1 MKKLS
6 ILIFALLFAFA
17 LTACSGTTGD
27 IITGPQGE
35 QGEQGLPGEQGPQGL
50 QGEQGL
56 PGEQGPQGE
65 KGDSAILIPVPE
77 MELIVEGTFSSPG
90 VSTLN
95 LANQAKYYPGAAT
108 KAEADATA
116 DIINRQIN
124 DEGQVLLYNNGA
136 LPLAANEKKI
146 SLMGIASQD
155 IVVSGGG
162 SGSSGQNSQSTK
174 YDWNNAFAEEGYAL
188 NPKLAEI
195 YKAYV
200 GSGAQASAQYL
211 EIDPN
216 AYLGSSVTSTYE
228 AYRDAAVIVFHR
240 WGTENA
246 DLRTYNAKGHSNPL
260 DTELDLQDNEIAHIM
275 HAKQYFDK
283 VIVII
288 NSSNIMDV
296 SELAEPKTDAN
307 LGVDAILWVGGV
319 GQVGCLEAVRILKGE
334 VNPSGHAADTWWAD
348 LKADPAF
355 YNVSVMNQNAEGTG
369 RSDSFFRDPDG
380 NQTPFSLVEYREG
393 IYLGHRYY
401 ESVYDD
407 MIASG
412 HTKAEADAWYD
423 SVVFVPF
430 GGGESYTTFDWQLAG
445 KSSSTAITSNAQYI
459 TIKVQVTNTGNM
471 AGKDVVQLYSTP
483 PYYNG
488 GIEKASAAMV
498 GFAKTK
504 ELQPGESEIVS
515 IQIKADDLASFDWND
530 ANDNDFMGWE
540 LEHGNYV
547 LSVRRNSHDVEFGV
561 TYTVANDIK
570 IEYDL
575 ETGEKAEPVF
585 TDDGYMD
592 FRTVRGDL
600 LANSASREDFGL
612 EQPVGVSLAD
622 RTLTEAEYAILL
634 SQEFYTPWND
644 EAGQPWFVSSV
655 DNLPTNWTQAA
666 TDAVPAD
673 LTALRV
679 ALTGV
684 PYHEPTVIDGV
695 VSFGTLTAQE
705 LADNAKWDAYM
716 NALSYTQ
723 LVTYYTGAK
732 GPLSGG
738 LTGSDGPVS
747 FGGGANW
754 PTCPVTASTWNKD
767 LWLAQGEMLGTQAL
781 LNGTTGWRGGGIDT
795 HRTPFNGRVFEY
807 YSEDG
812 VLAAYVA
819 EAIDDG
825 VTSKGIMC
833 YWKHYFANDQE
844 YRRANFGGVSVFAT
858 EQAFREIYLRPFEA
872 VIKNGT
878 AGIMTSFS
886 RLGFV
891 QQSGNYA
898 SHQKLLRDEWGYR
911 GGTVNDRWCKYW
923 MPQDLMLRAGDTYLM
938 GSWNEFPDGGITW
951 GQWDPTARGGKGVV
965 LIPTQEECAVP
976 GGNNVKSGTVP
987 SATQYYVIR
996 LAAIRDVYN
1005 EVNSCVMKNNATSMD
1020 FSVTAFAGIGQKYQ
1034 VTSPDTK
1041 DVSITAFDIGWPTET
1056 DLTGIVPTEEEQTTT
1071 TIDSRG
1077 RVRTTTVYVYTYIT
1091 EGYKYL
1097 ETKNDQ
1103 KTQVVNRELLPL
1115 DGQSSFI
1122 FGGWKVTPTETDTL
1136 ITKTYEKQPDKD
1148 VSFTIATAKTGT
1160 SPVNN
1165 FITVNSSTL
1174 GELEL
1179 AVTVTVDSWITI
1191 PATIKMNVISRL
1203 NVDGEVISAGD
1214 EFTVAK
1220 GSEILVDSD
1229 YYRYMDMNSLYKH
1242 IVVSS
1247 YSTNGSTFMA
1257 RSEDQSASDYA
1268 QIIYDEYLALYAEHP
1283 EYKREPSYTVTM
1295 ADDTALIAGITTE
1308 NVLITPI
1315 GFANLTYTSQIIDGV
1330 KIKVAS
1336 TVASGEYQIKV
1347 VLNTYS
1353 TNKPTGGSWFNIGQ
1367 TRLTTVE
1374 EVITIIVP

>member
-35 QGEQGLPGEQGPQGL
+35 QGEQGLPGEQGP

-216 AYLGSSVTSTYE
+216 AYLGNSITSTYE
-228 AYRDAAVIVFHR
+228 TYRDVAVIVFHR

-393 IYLGHRYY
+393 IYMGHRYY

-504 ELQPGESEIVS
+504 ELLPGESEIVS

-655 DNLPTNWTQAA
+655 DKL
-666 TDAVPAD
+666 DA
-673 LTALRV
+673 
-679 ALTGV
+679 
-684 PYHEPTVIDGV
+684 
-695 VSFGTLTAQE
+695 
-705 LADNAKWDAYM
+705 
-716 NALSYTQ
+716 
-723 LVTYYTGAK
+723 
-732 GPLSGG
+732 GG
-738 LTGSDGPVS
+738 
-747 FGGGANW
+747 
-754 PTCPVTASTWNKD
+754 
-767 LWLAQGEMLGTQAL
+767 
-781 LNGTTGWRGGGIDT
+781 
-795 HRTPFNGRVFEY
+795 NGR
-807 YSEDG
+807 S
-812 VLAAYVA
+812 
-819 EAIDDG
+819 
-825 VTSKGIMC
+825 TS
-833 YWKHYFANDQE
+833 
-844 YRRANFGGVSVFAT
+844 
-858 EQAFREIYLRPFEA
+858 
-872 VIKNGT
+872 
-878 AGIMTSFS
+878 
-886 RLGFV
+886 
-891 QQSGNYA
+891 
-898 SHQKLLRDEWGYR
+898 
-911 GGTVNDRWCKYW
+911 
-923 MPQDLMLRAGDTYLM
+923 
-938 GSWNEFPDGGITW
+938 
-951 GQWDPTARGGKGVV
+951 
-965 LIPTQEECAVP
+965 
-976 GGNNVKSGTVP
+976 
-987 SATQYYVIR
+987 
-996 LAAIRDVYN
+996 
-1005 EVNSCVMKNNATSMD
+1005 
-1020 FSVTAFAGIGQKYQ
+1020 
-1034 VTSPDTK
+1034 
-1041 DVSITAFDIGWPTET
+1041 
-1056 DLTGIVPTEEEQTTT
+1056 
-1071 TIDSRG
+1071 
-1077 RVRTTTVYVYTYIT
+1077 
-1091 EGYKYL
+1091 
-1097 ETKNDQ
+1097 
-1103 KTQVVNRELLPL
+1103 
-1115 DGQSSFI
+1115 
-1122 FGGWKVTPTETDTL
+1122 
-1136 ITKTYEKQPDKD
+1136 
-1148 VSFTIATAKTGT
+1148 
-1160 SPVNN
+1160 
-1165 FITVNSSTL
+1165 
-1174 GELEL
+1174 
-1179 AVTVTVDSWITI
+1179 
-1191 PATIKMNVISRL
+1191 
-1203 NVDGEVISAGD
+1203 
-1214 EFTVAK
+1214 
-1220 GSEILVDSD
+1220 
-1229 YYRYMDMNSLYKH
+1229 
-1242 IVVSS
+1242 
-1247 YSTNGSTFMA
+1247 
-1257 RSEDQSASDYA
+1257 
-1268 QIIYDEYLALYAEHP
+1268 
-1283 EYKREPSYTVTM
+1283 
-1295 ADDTALIAGITTE
+1295 
-1308 NVLITPI
+1308 
-1315 GFANLTYTSQIIDGV
+1315 
-1330 KIKVAS
+1330 
-1336 TVASGEYQIKV
+1336 
-1347 VLNTYS
+1347 
-1353 TNKPTGGSWFNIGQ
+1353 
-1367 TRLTTVE
+1367 
-1374 EVITIIVP
+1374 